1 MKTNSISSQRAPS
14 GAALPR
20 VSASAAAQNPRA
32 PSAAA
37 KKMRA
42 PSGATPRAEAPTFNS
57 RRQAGKGAVAPLS
70 GSARALPS
78 CGDSRST
85 ASSRRS
91 ALSSGSAAT
100 LSSRSSGDT
109 LNFRAPNGRDTL
121 CSPPSPWKLLADRCG
136 LSEVTLRNAFAR
148 KPITWQTACRIA
160 KNLEIQA
167 ASFRIKPDRRGRK
180 K

>member
-1 MKTNSISSQRAPS
+1 MKNNSISSQRPPI
-14 GAALPR
+14 GAASR
-20 VSASAAAQNPRA
+20 MSASATAQNSRA

-37 KKMRA
+37 S
-42 PSGATPRAEAPTFNS
+42 SGAKAPALNLQPTTFNS
-57 RRQAGKGAVAPLS
+57 RRQAGKGAKAPLS
-70 GSARALPS
+70 GSAL
-78 CGDSRST
+78 
-85 ASSRRS
+85 SRRS
-91 ALSSGSAAT
+91 APT
-100 LSSRSSGDT
+100 LASRDSGDT
-109 LNFRAPNGRDTL
+109 LNFRARTACDTL

>member
-1 MKTNSISSQRAPS
+1 MKTNSISSRRAPS
-14 GAALPR
+14 AAAPR
-20 VSASAAAQNPRA
+20 VSAPAAAQNPRA

-37 KKMRA
+37 
-42 PSGATPRAEAPTFNS
+42 PRAEAPTFNS
-57 RRQAGKGAVAPLS
+57 RRQAGKGAEAPIS

-85 ASSRRS
+85 AAPAARPFRG
-91 ALSSGSAAT
+91 GSAADT
-100 LSSRSSGDT
+100 CRAPNGRDT
-109 LNFRAPNGRDTL
+109 LNFRARNACDTL

>member
-1 MKTNSISSQRAPS
+1 MKNNSISSRRAPS
-14 GAALPR
+14 GAAPR
-20 VSASAAAQNPRA
+20 ASAPAAAQNPRA
-32 PSAAA
+32 PSPAAS
-37 KKMRA
+37 RTL
-42 PSGATPRAEAPTFNS
+42 PSG
-57 RRQAGKGAVAPLS
+57 
-70 GSARALPS
+70 
-78 CGDSRST
+78 
-85 ASSRRS
+85 
-91 ALSSGSAAT
+91 
-100 LSSRSSGDT
+100 GDT
-109 LNFRAPNGRDTL
+109 LNFRARTACDTL

>member
-1 MKTNSISSQRAPS
+1 MKNNSISSQRPPIGAAQPADKSDPSNPSAIS
-14 GAALPR
+14 GA
-20 VSASAAAQNPRA
+20 
-32 PSAAA
+32 
-37 KKMRA
+37 K
-42 PSGATPRAEAPTFNS
+42 APTFK
-57 RRQAGKGAVAPLS
+57 AGKGAEAPLS

-85 ASSRRS
+85 A
-91 ALSSGSAAT
+91 APAARPFRGGNAADT
-100 LSSRSSGDT
+100 CRAPNGRDT
-109 LNFRAPNGRDTL
+109 LNFRARTACDTL

>member
-1 MKTNSISSQRAPS
+1 MKNNFSSRVLAPAAAQNPRAPH
-14 GAALPR
+14 GAAYR
-20 VSASAAAQNPRA
+20 MSASAAAQNPRA
-32 PSAAA
+32 PSGAASPGA
-37 KKMRA
+37 K
-42 PSGATPRAEAPTFNS
+42 
-57 RRQAGKGAVAPLS
+57 APLS
-70 GSARALPS
+70 GSARAQSPTPRS
-78 CGDSRST
+78 GST
-85 ASSRRS
+85 AAPRGS
-91 ALSSGSAAT
+91 ALASGSAAT
-100 LSSRSSGDT
+100 LSSRNSGDT
-109 LNFRAPNGRDTL
+109 LNFRARSACDTL

>member
-1 MKTNSISSQRAPS
+1 MKNNSISS
-14 GAALPR
+14 PR
-20 VSASAAAQNPRA
+20 VSASAAAQSHSRVSA
-32 PSAAA
+32 SAAA
-37 KKMRA
+37 QHPSAPSGAASRVSVSAAAPSSPRA
-42 PSGATPRAEAPTFNS
+42 PSGAASP
-57 RRQAGKGAVAPLS
+57 GAKAPLS
-70 GSARALPS
+70 GPGRAQSPMPPS
-78 CGDSRST
+78 GST
-85 ASSRRS
+85 AALGGSPLSRRT
-91 ALSSGSAAT
+91 AT
-100 LSSRSSGDT
+100 TLASRSSGDT
-109 LNFRAPNGRDTL
+109 LNFRARNACDTL

>member
-1 MKTNSISSQRAPS
+1 MKNNYSSQRAPQ
-14 GAALPR
+14 
-20 VSASAAAQNPRA
+20 AAAQPADKSDPSN
-32 PSAAA
+32 PSAI
-37 KKMRA
+37 
-42 PSGATPRAEAPTFNS
+42 SGAKAPTFNS
-57 RRQAGKGAVAPLS
+57 RPQAGKGAKAPLS
-70 GSARALPS
+70 GSVRALPS

-85 ASSRRS
+85 AASGGSPLSRR
-91 ALSSGSAAT
+91 AAPT
-100 LSSRSSGDT
+100 LASRDSGDT
-109 LNFRAPNGRDTL
+109 LNFRARTACDTL